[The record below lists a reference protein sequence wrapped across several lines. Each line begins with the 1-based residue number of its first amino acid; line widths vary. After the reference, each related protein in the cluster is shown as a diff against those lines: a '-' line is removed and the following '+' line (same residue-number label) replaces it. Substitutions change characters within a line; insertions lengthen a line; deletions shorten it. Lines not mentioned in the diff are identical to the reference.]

1 MSYQI
6 SDDCISCGSCISE
19 CPVNAITEGDI
30 FIIDPN
36 ICSDCGS
43 CAVVCPTD
51 AISQT

>member
-6 SDDCISCGSCISE
+6 SDECIACGSCISE

>member
-1 MSYQI
+1 MAYQI
-6 SDDCISCGSCISE
+6 SDECIACGSCISE